1 MKLVSAILALVLS
14 LGAFAQDKPQPVS
27 NDRPHP
33 VSKQDEKMAAD
44 KYKKALDLRK
54 QGKIEDALLAAT
66 DASQLVPSNSEYV
79 LIRELLKQ
87 QIVSSYL
94 ERGNHL
100 VETGDPKGAAAQ
112 FREALARDP
121 ENSYAQQRLK
131 DVTAP
136 DNYENRVMKLLAGV
150 NNVDLQPAPGKK
162 SIHAGPDM
170 RGAYAAIG
178 KAFGVDF
185 SFDQSVT
192 NRQIRID
199 MDNVDFYTVTSFLGK
214 ITKTFWAP
222 ISSNQAIVANDTQ
235 EMRNTYER
243 LAMRTFYI
251 SNATNPTDLN
261 DLVNVM
267 RVIFDMK
274 FVTVEPNH
282 NTITVRAPRPQLEEM
297 ASFIDSIM
305 DAKPEIMLV
314 LNEYEFNIDRASN
327 YGINLPTDFT
337 VFNIPSEIR
346 RVLGNDAQTVI
357 NALNQNGRIDPSQI
371 PAADLTNLAGSPLL
385 APFIFFG
392 KGNGLTGVNVPPISA
407 TLSASHSFSTNL
419 EHLNL
424 RTTDGEAATFRV
436 GTKFP
441 VVTSNFSTQTF
452 TVTGASNTVNTP
464 QVQYVDLGLTLKAT
478 PHYESGGDIKL
489 DLELDIQGL
498 GTQSFNGIPDITS
511 RSFKGNLTA
520 REGEPSVIGGSL
532 SEQEIRSTQGYPG
545 IGQLPILSSV
555 LNTNSKDRVR
565 SEILLVVTPYVVRK
579 PFHDRGASAFWTL
592 N

>member
-199 MDNVDFYTVTSFLGK
+199 MDNVDF
-214 ITKTFWAP
+214 
-222 ISSNQAIVANDTQ
+222 
-235 EMRNTYER
+235 
-243 LAMRTFYI
+243 
-251 SNATNPTDLN
+251 
-261 DLVNVM
+261 
-267 RVIFDMK
+267 
-274 FVTVEPNH
+274 
-282 NTITVRAPRPQLEEM
+282 
-297 ASFIDSIM
+297 
-305 DAKPEIMLV
+305 
-314 LNEYEFNIDRASN
+314 
-327 YGINLPTDFT
+327 
-337 VFNIPSEIR
+337 
-346 RVLGNDAQTVI
+346 
-357 NALNQNGRIDPSQI
+357 
-371 PAADLTNLAGSPLL
+371 
-385 APFIFFG
+385 
-392 KGNGLTGVNVPPISA
+392 
-407 TLSASHSFSTNL
+407 
-419 EHLNL
+419 
-424 RTTDGEAATFRV
+424 
-436 GTKFP
+436 
-441 VVTSNFSTQTF
+441 
-452 TVTGASNTVNTP
+452 
-464 QVQYVDLGLTLKAT
+464 
-478 PHYESGGDIKL
+478 
-489 DLELDIQGL
+489 
-498 GTQSFNGIPDITS
+498 
-511 RSFKGNLTA
+511 
-520 REGEPSVIGGSL
+520 
-532 SEQEIRSTQGYPG
+532 
-545 IGQLPILSSV
+545 
-555 LNTNSKDRVR
+555 
-565 SEILLVVTPYVVRK
+565 
-579 PFHDRGASAFWTL
+579 
-592 N
+592 